1 MPTQRWHN
9 YELIYFTHI
18 STYTMTCIYAF
29 HITCIHLQAQT
40 ETFNLLTEAEQ
51 MQEQM
56 FTCVHWKIVSQR
68 WQIHF
73 ILLFSDYRKNDM
85 ALIKWPDI
93 LCGSNYFNWQ
103 NRLAAQICNLLLK
116 RAQLNTLPLSSK
128 KLSSLFVSIPSFP
141 YNLST
146 ETNMLLQYKALQIS
160 YNCTDPAAK

>member
-9 YELIYFTHI
+9 YEWIYFTHTH
-18 STYTMTCIYAF
+18 TYMNAYTCIYAI
-29 HITCIHLQAQT
+29 HITCIHPQAQT

-56 FTCVHWKIVSQR
+56 FTCVHMKIVSQR

-73 ILLFSDYRKNDM
+73 ILSFSEYRNNDM

-103 NRLAAQICNLLLK
+103 NRLAAQTCNLLLK
-116 RAQLNTLPLSSK
+116 RAQLNTLPLSSE
-128 KLSSLFVSIPSFP
+128 KLSSLYLCLHPFIP
-141 YNLST
+141 L
-146 ETNMLLQYKALQIS
+146 
-160 YNCTDPAAK
+160 